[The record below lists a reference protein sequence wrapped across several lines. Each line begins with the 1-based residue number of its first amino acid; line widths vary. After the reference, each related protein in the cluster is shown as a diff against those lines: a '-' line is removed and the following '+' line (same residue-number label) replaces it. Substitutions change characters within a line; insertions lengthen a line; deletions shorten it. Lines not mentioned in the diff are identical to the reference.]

1 MITLKHLGK
10 YLKAN
15 HMLKWWI
22 VLFCASAL
30 GLCAI
35 GIAQAV
41 SGAGDDG
48 VQVDAAG
55 LDQQPESG
63 MADNQ
68 VNVSQLPDSSFIYDI
83 TIKELASADSYMD
96 GQTVQVT
103 GEVVGDRILSEPGS
117 SDCWIMLQ
125 SDDAGDDSEVAV
137 FMPVTAS
144 ESIDTYGAY
153 GKRGTTLQVRGTFNL
168 ACPEH
173 QGASDLHSESVAVV
187 SRGSVEKLDFNFMR
201 LVPGLVLLL
210 VGSVLLIT
218 FDIIRERQ
226 R

>member
-1 MITLKHLGK
+1 MTLNRVWK
-10 YLKAN
+10 YLKASPFT
-15 HMLKWWI
+15 KWW
-22 VLFCASAL
+22 VALFCASAL
-30 GLCAI
+30 CLAGI
-35 GIAQAV
+35 GIAQSV
-41 SGAGDDG
+41 TGQDDTG
-48 VQVDAAG
+48 TQVDASG
-55 LDQQPESG
+55 LDEQNATVP
-63 MADNQ
+63 DNQ
-68 VNVSQLPDSSFIYDI
+68 INVSQLPDSSFIYDI

-103 GEVVGDRILSEPGS
+103 GEVVGDRILPEFD
-117 SDCWIMLQ
+117 SDHCWIMLQ
-125 SDDAGDDSEVAV
+125 ASGDDDSEVAV
-137 FMPVTAS
+137 YMPLNAS

-187 SRGSVEKLDFNFMR
+187 SRGSVEHLAFSFAR

-210 VGSVLLIT
+210 FGSLLLIA
-218 FDIIRERQ
+218 FDVMRERQ

>member
-1 MITLKHLGK
+1 MTALGRLKK

-15 HMLKWWI
+15 SMLKWWLA
-22 VLFCASAL
+22 LFFASAL
-30 GLCAI
+30 ALCAI
-35 GIAQAV
+35 GIAQVAA
-41 SGAGDDG
+41 GAADDG

-55 LDQQPESG
+55 LDQQSEES
-63 MADNQ
+63 AEENK

-83 TIKELASADSYMD
+83 SIKELASADSYMD

-103 GEVVGDRILSEPGS
+103 GEVVGDRIVSEPGS
-117 SDCWIMLQ
+117 SNCWIMLQ
-125 SDDAGDDSEVAV
+125 SDDGDDTEVAV
-137 FMPVTAS
+137 YMPISAS

-168 ACPEH
+168 ACAEH
-173 QGASDLHSESVAVV
+173 QGASDLHSDSVAVV
-187 SRGSVEKLDFNFMR
+187 ARGSVEDLGFNFMR

-210 VGSVLLIT
+210 IGSVLLIT
-218 FDIIRERQ
+218 FDVIRERQ